1 MTKPQI
7 DGQWLDFYALLE
19 VPVNADE
26 DAIRKR
32 IGKVYAEASAH
43 SDHRE
48 LSKRNYYRSLVERV
62 LPQCRRVLLD
72 PQWRAKYD
80 RQHILHSIGDPS
92 AQDYVSFIASMR
104 GGDIVLTGDAL
115 LPQRVQEEISA
126 AKAVVETANA
136 GAELELL
143 PAKTLSSK
151 AEAARENE
159 NDLNAA
165 RIQEAPVHKPV
176 AQPAFA
182 KPAEPAVPPAN
193 VSVAPETPEERPDTP
208 YITVQKTK
216 KQVENITQEGEPV
229 RAKVITAQEAA
240 NIRRQRSSNP
250 DTGHMAAPI
259 YDTPPAKRKEG
270 PGSRVVV
277 GQEKRPQRLISS
289 TSLNLMV
296 AITGVLLTITIQ
308 RFAATPAVATS
319 QGRVPI
325 FVSAAPQ
332 IADALAQNEVDFERS
347 PEGADFDLVIQSVDG
362 DTAVRRALGK
372 SGDMP
377 DVWIPSNSIWV
388 ERYNGL
394 APKSKR
400 PNLESSTSVA
410 QTPMVLI
417 ARSDRSSALRSK
429 FSDHRISSWQ
439 ALRQA
444 VIANAAGHFG
454 LPDPEKS
461 ATGAMARFSMAREWA
476 TTNGVSPQ
484 EASKSRAFWSWM
496 NGFEE
501 NTPTNASSVNA
512 MIKDLALGTTGR
524 YWWAIAYESDA
535 LEWINK
541 GNNLEVFYLPRTS
554 LADHPFVEVERTGAP
569 LEVARGRTA
578 YNKFLHSSNVQK
590 SLLKTGFR
598 PTEISPSTKIAG
610 NPFLNADVKSRGAR
624 IEGLPRDE
632 RPSFRTIDSIE
643 REWSKRYE

>member
-151 AEAARENE
+151 AEAAIANE

-165 RIQEAPVHKPV
+165 KIQEQKPT
-176 AQPAFA
+176 ATTQPSTVT
-182 KPAEPAVPPAN
+182 PAD
-193 VSVAPETPEERPDTP
+193 SIPEEVHNTP
-208 YITVQKTK
+208 YISVQKTK
-216 KQVENITQEGEPV
+216 TRVENITQKGEPA

-240 NIRRQRSSNP
+240 DIRRQRSSNRE
-250 DTGHMAAPI
+250 TSHANIASPI
-259 YDTPPAKRKEG
+259 YDTPVAKRKG
-270 PGSRVVV
+270 APSSRVVV
-277 GQEKRPQRLISS
+277 GQDNKPQRLISP

-308 RFAATPAVATS
+308 RFAATPAIATS

-332 IADALAQNEVDFERS
+332 IAGALAQSEAEFEQS
-347 PEGADFDLVIQSVDG
+347 PEGAPFDLVIQPLDG
-362 DTAVRRALGK
+362 DVAVRRSLGK
-372 SGDMP
+372 GGNVP
-377 DVWIPSNSIWV
+377 DVWIPANSIWI
-388 ERYNGL
+388 ERYNGM

-400 PNLESSTSVA
+400 PTLESTASIA

-417 ARSDRSSALRSK
+417 ARSDRSSALKSK
-429 FSDHRISSWQ
+429 FPNHRIPSWQ
-439 ALRQA
+439 SLRQA
-444 VIANAAGHFG
+444 VMSNAAGHFG
-454 LPDPEKS
+454 LLD
-461 ATGAMARFSMAREWA
+461 
-476 TTNGVSPQ
+476 
-484 EASKSRAFWSWM
+484 
-496 NGFEE
+496 
-501 NTPTNASSVNA
+501 PTNW
-512 MIKDLALGTTGR
+512 R
-524 YWWAIAYESDA
+524 HDA
-535 LEWINK
+535 
-541 GNNLEVFYLPRTS
+541 
-554 LADHPFVEVERTGAP
+554 
-569 LEVARGRTA
+569 
-578 YNKFLHSSNVQK
+578 FLD
-590 SLLKTGFR
+590 G
-598 PTEISPSTKIAG
+598 
-610 NPFLNADVKSRGAR
+610 
-624 IEGLPRDE
+624 
-632 RPSFRTIDSIE
+632 
-643 REWSKRYE
+643 